1 MTPTKTLSDAYIIN
15 LGPQQRLVYDYL
27 MTGRHL
33 TRQVAI
39 NTLNVQEVTTRIA
52 ELRKL
57 GLDVEDQ
64 WKRDF
69 SGTRY
74 KAYWVQVPASKV
86 AA

>member
-1 MTPTKTLSDAYIIN
+1 MIVTNRLSDATIYN
-15 LGPQQRLVYDYL
+15 LGPQQRTVYDYL

-39 NTLNVQEVTTRIA
+39 NTLGIQEVTTRIA

-57 GLDVEDQ
+57 GLDIKSE

-69 SGTRY
+69 GGTRY
-74 KAYWVQVPASKV
+74 KTYFIDV
-86 AA
+86 AGN